1 MNKAMVDSRVVY
13 VPFKHNL
20 KSFGVACMGVGF
32 CVARSTISGNAK
44 ASICRT
50 GNRKTPT
57 HFDLCPIEKT
67 KFHFN
72 CSFGSVEQQRIY
84 MKNKFFLLAFCFVAM
99 SLSVISCSSGSD
111 DPEPT
116 LTVGTS
122 SLSFTSEGESQS
134 FSISSNT
141 SWTITG
147 NQSWLTVSPASG
159 TGSQSVVVYA
169 QSNQT
174 TSPRTC
180 ILNIVT
186 SDGSKRQSV
195 SIEQQ
200 AATATLLVN
209 GSTSASLNFGST
221 ANESQSVN
229 VTANLQWNVTNI
241 PDWIRV
247 SPSNGSGNSSLSITT
262 ISENNTSSVRQAT
275 ITVQSSGATAN
286 IEISQA
292 AGKPVCYVE
301 PANVTALYNQVCF
314 ELKATG
320 KVNTFKLAWFDESE
334 LSYYTEK
341 EITDAIESLDENKFA
356 DDYIYFPNGLY
367 ANTKY
372 YICSIAYD
380 EKGNAGDLRKV
391 SFKTLPYI
399 TYNDDAYVSISD
411 LSYGDSGFKFTMTKE
426 AYCDTYHMICGNLPI
441 EDSNLPGSVYAF
453 EINYYK
459 NNKKK
464 HWLASNHNLEI
475 QLNYPNSHTFYHD
488 TNTIPYYPVIAVY
501 GWGVFKDGSVSSDI
515 LGISWNTSES
525 DAKTIN
531 APKPERKKAKAEAKV
546 LKYMG
551 NDMIVHEKKIK

>member
-1 MNKAMVDSRVVY
+1 
-13 VPFKHNL
+13 
-20 KSFGVACMGVGF
+20 MGVGF

-57 HFDLCPIEKT
+57 HFDLCPTETINYQ
-67 KFHFN
+67 FN
-72 CSFGSVEQQRIY
+72 CSIGSVEQQIVY
-84 MKNKFFLLAFCFVAM
+84 MKNKIFLLTFCLVAM
-99 SLSVISCSSGSD
+99 SLSFISCSGDD

-116 LTVGTS
+116 LTVGAS
-122 SLSFTSEGESQS
+122 SLTFTSEGESQS

-159 TGSQSVVVYA
+159 SGSQNVVVYA
-169 QSNQT
+169 QSNQA

-186 SDGSKRQSV
+186 SDGSIRQSV
-195 SIEQQ
+195 SVEQQ

-221 ANESQSVN
+221 ANESQSIN

-247 SPSNGSGNSSLSITT
+247 SPSNGSGNSTLSITT
-262 ISENNTSSVRQAT
+262 ISENSTSSVRHAT
-275 ITVQSSGATAN
+275 ITVQSAGAAAN

-301 PANVTALYNQVCF
+301 PANITALYNQVCF

-341 EITDAIESLDENKFA
+341 EIINAIESLDENKFA
-356 DDYIYFPNGLY
+356 DDYIYFPNGLD

-380 EKGNAGDLRKV
+380 EEGNAGELRKV

-399 TYNDDAYVSISD
+399 SYNEDAYVS
-411 LSYGDSGFKFTMTKE
+411 LSELTYGDSGFKFTMTKE
-426 AYCDTYHMICGNLPI
+426 AYCDTYHMICGNMSVD
-441 EDSNLPGSVYAF
+441 EKNLPGSVYAF

-464 HWLASNHNLEI
+464 HWLASNFNLEI

-488 TNTIPYYPVIAVY
+488 TNTIPYYPIIAVY

-515 LGISWNTSES
+515 IGVAWDTSES
-525 DAKTIN
+525 NAKSIKT
-531 APKPERKKAKAEAKV
+531 PRPERKKAKAEAKI
-546 LKYMG
+546 LKSMG
-551 NDMIVHEKKIK
+551 KDMIVHEQMIK